1 MTKLLLMMASALAM
15 LAADVAGEWKGSA
28 EGPNGSMERVFTFKV
43 DGAKLTGETVSSF
56 AGKSAIEDGKVA
68 GDAVTFTIVVKFQD
82 NEMKMNYK
90 GKLTGA
96 DTMTLTAERQ
106 GGEGQTIEWKVKKVK

>member
-1 MTKLLLMMASALAM
+1 M
-15 LAADVAGEWKGSA
+15 
-28 EGPNGSMERVFTFKV
+28 
-43 DGAKLTGETVSSF
+43 
-56 AGKSAIEDGKVA
+56 A

-90 GKLTGA
+90 GKVTGA

-106 GGEGQTIEWKVKKVK
+106 GGEGQAIEWKVKKVK